1 MEYIGKFRKW
11 IDEAKANIGKDR
23 WNSVYG
29 PSLEQIITQ
38 ITMLVLA
45 YERPSKLAEENIERA
60 THFFLLEY
68 LDSGFRKSMK
78 HFMVANLIRQAF
90 DYNSHFAKSQAWW
103 LDFDIKYDSFW
114 PEAIQIAFNYVD
126 QMGDNSMTHE
136 IHSYPYLESAR
147 RLVDAAVFLRSKGF
161 KISLDHTGMG
171 TSSEREAIAC
181 HLDKSISKIGGFF
194 VVEEI
199 MHVLYGMNKFTS
211 RASDNWMERVIF
223 TENKRFPLP
232 VSYLLNLGVKH
243 IKDSSPGK
251 SATPE
256 KIPELIDIAGAFSA
270 LYNVL
275 DFHSEK
281 RRVMVPNEILDWLP
295 KNALFHQLYVPVE
308 FPLQRIPHFLKHVL
322 SHILPKLSDDQ
333 VKNLG
338 YEPFQVIRVIEN
350 LLELAKDK
358 GSLAI
363 FSEKHLKE
371 RCAFVSA
378 AHFEMIMKMLSR
390 AFSLVNDSYLLP
402 EDKDHNFWDR
412 PLISFGHGNYLLIN
426 HDCSSLNFY
435 EAVIADLRRVATN
448 SIQDD
453 LGPILEEFVVN
464 SFRSKGIPCFKLTP
478 EDMPE
483 LDGDIDAIVVSDSC
497 VTIFE
502 IKAKAFTRA
511 AKAGDDW
518 EIIVDL
524 LAGLMH
530 SQLQLLSR
538 LARLL
543 KSGIVLKAPNNET
556 KPIELKNRRINLVS
570 LILHSFGSFHDKNI
584 WLLMLKLFAGCRFGL
599 ADSCISKRDEKK
611 LKCAN
616 SDASRAIDLER
627 EFLNL
632 RVTHNNIHRYFIC
645 LRQLE
650 DILTSVNNAD
660 EFHEAFARI
669 G

>member
-223 TENKRFPLP
+223 TENKR
-232 VSYLLNLGVKH
+232 SRYLC
-243 IKDSSPGK
+243 
-251 SATPE
+251 
-256 KIPELIDIAGAFSA
+256 
-270 LYNVL
+270 
-275 DFHSEK
+275 
-281 RRVMVPNEILDWLP
+281 
-295 KNALFHQLYVPVE
+295 
-308 FPLQRIPHFLKHVL
+308 RI
-322 SHILPKLSDDQ
+322 
-333 VKNLG
+333 
-338 YEPFQVIRVIEN
+338 Y
-350 LLELAKDK
+350 
-358 GSLAI
+358 
-363 FSEKHLKE
+363 
-371 RCAFVSA
+371 
-378 AHFEMIMKMLSR
+378 
-390 AFSLVNDSYLLP
+390 
-402 EDKDHNFWDR
+402 
-412 PLISFGHGNYLLIN
+412 
-426 HDCSSLNFY
+426 
-435 EAVIADLRRVATN
+435 
-448 SIQDD
+448 SIW
-453 LGPILEEFVVN
+453 V
-464 SFRSKGIPCFKLTP
+464 
-478 EDMPE
+478 
-483 LDGDIDAIVVSDSC
+483 
-497 VTIFE
+497 
-502 IKAKAFTRA
+502 
-511 AKAGDDW
+511 
-518 EIIVDL
+518 
-524 LAGLMH
+524 
-530 SQLQLLSR
+530 
-538 LARLL
+538 
-543 KSGIVLKAPNNET
+543 
-556 KPIELKNRRINLVS
+556 
-570 LILHSFGSFHDKNI
+570 
-584 WLLMLKLFAGCRFGL
+584 
-599 ADSCISKRDEKK
+599 
-611 LKCAN
+611 
-616 SDASRAIDLER
+616 
-627 EFLNL
+627 
-632 RVTHNNIHRYFIC
+632 
-645 LRQLE
+645 
-650 DILTSVNNAD
+650 
-660 EFHEAFARI
+660 
-669 G
+669 